1 MARKSRFS
9 SRKIFRGCWRRCSGL
24 AIPYTGITVICYI
37 DAFSGLAGDMLVA
50 ALADAGADR
59 EAITRALQSLA
70 TEGQFAW
77 DQVKR
82 RGMAAAKF
90 RVTVTE
96 TPKHRHLSGIL
107 KMIAA
112 ADLPDSVKIA
122 TGRVFQALG
131 EAEASAHG
139 VGIEKVHFHEVGAVD
154 SICDIVGICMG
165 LHLLNVDRIYCSA
178 INVGSGT
185 VNTEHG
191 VLPVPAPA
199 TARLL
204 EGKPIYARGP
214 ALELTTPTGAAI
226 VAALADGFGAM
237 PAMRVRSI
245 GYGAG
250 DHDFKE
256 HANIVR
262 VMIGEATGAAEST
275 TVGVIEA
282 NIDDT
287 SPQVIGWATEKLLE
301 AGALDVVVIPAQMKK
316 NRPGVLLQVIAAP
329 EKREELIALIFRET
343 TTLGVRFHTAERRVQ
358 SREWV
363 EVSTKYGVVRMKTGP
378 AGSNPETFA
387 PEYED
392 ARKIAVAT
400 GLPLK
405 QILAEAVFEYSRAE
419 YLKTR

>member
-1 MARKSRFS
+1 MTGAPEEGRSYT
-9 SRKIFRGCWRRCSGL
+9 
-24 AIPYTGITVICYI
+24 IPYTGNTVICYI

-59 EAITRALQSLA
+59 DAITRALQSLS
-70 TEGQFAW
+70 TEGSFAW
-77 DQVKR
+77 EQVKR

-90 RVTVTE
+90 HVTVTE

-112 ADLPDSVKIA
+112 ADLPEAVKA
-122 TGRVFQALG
+122 ASGRVFQALG

-165 LHLLNVDRIYCSA
+165 FHLLNVDQIYCSA
-178 INVGSGT
+178 INTGSGT
-185 VNTEHG
+185 VSTEHG

-204 EGKPIYARGP
+204 EGKPVYARGP

-237 PAMRVRSI
+237 PAMKIRSI

-262 VMIGEATGAAEST
+262 VMIGEATGAPEST
-275 TVGVIEA
+275 TVAVIEA
-282 NIDDT
+282 NIDDA
-287 SPQVIGWATEKLLE
+287 SPQVIAWATEKLLE
-301 AGALDVVVIPAQMKK
+301 AGALDAVVISAQMKK
-316 NRPGVLLQVIAAP
+316 NRPGVLLQVIAPP
-329 EKREELIALIFRET
+329 EKREELIGLIFRET
-343 TTLGVRFHTAERRVQ
+343 TTLGVRFYSAERRVQ
-358 SREWV
+358 TREWV
-363 EVSTKYGVVRMKTGP
+363 EVNTAHGMVRIKSAPDG
-378 AGSNPETFA
+378 FA

-392 ARKIAVAT
+392 ARRIALAAGV
-400 GLPLK
+400 PLK
-405 QILAEAVFEYSRAE
+405 QVLAEAAHEFLKSR
-419 YLKTR
+419 